1 MKHPRR
7 VGLAINDKDMKF
19 IKKLLKKNPIIFEG
33 SIRNTDDCIVQIT
46 NIRKYDD
53 YWKYTC
59 DKKFV
64 YEIDIKVKKNNNYR
78 YIDLYNDTRYKNRR
92 MRGYS
97 MEKLFLEELSYFNIK
112 DICIS
117 KISYE

>member
-33 SIRNTDDCIVQIT
+33 SIRDTDDCIVQIT

-64 YEIDIKVKKNNNYR
+64 YEIDIKVKKIIS
-78 YIDLYNDTRYKNRR
+78 IDILTFITILD
-92 MRGYS
+92 
-97 MEKLFLEELSYFNIK
+97 IK
-112 DICIS
+112 IV
-117 KISYE
+117 E